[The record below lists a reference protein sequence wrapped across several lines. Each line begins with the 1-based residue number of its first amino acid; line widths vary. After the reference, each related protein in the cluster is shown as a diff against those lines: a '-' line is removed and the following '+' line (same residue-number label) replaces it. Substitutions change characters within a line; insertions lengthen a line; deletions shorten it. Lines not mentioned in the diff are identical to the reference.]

1 MEWKVVKCD
10 EMKENLSFRERE
22 LLDEGSTVVA
32 GGVENVWDEGNRKA
46 GVDDELLFANLHGGV
61 GVYDTI

>member
-1 MEWKVVKCD
+1 MKCD

-32 GGVENVWDEGNRKA
+32 GGVEKVLGRGKQESGC
-46 GVDDELLFANLHGGV
+46 
-61 GVYDTI
+61 